1 MTPYVFFLL
10 VLTVVLSSLR
20 TVLSKGVSQNAFG
33 SRRFFLS
40 QGLLFGAG
48 SVALLF
54 APGVFAS
61 VPTAQT
67 LLLALLYA
75 IALIGAQWCYTA
87 SLKSGNTGL
96 CATVYSLGFIIPTLS
111 GCIAFGEEL
120 KGTGIIGVILVIPAI
135 IISGIKP
142 KGQSKDKKGNG
153 YFIPLILAM
162 ISSGALGVLQKVQ
175 QKSPTPEQKGSFV
188 LIAFVI
194 AAAASFISLL
204 FSKDGKEERL
214 FEKKSTALGALVGVC
229 FALCNILNTTLSGLL
244 PSAVFFP
251 TVNLGN
257 IFLSLILGVIIYK
270 DKIKKRDLAVFLL
283 GTLSIVLLNL

>member
-1 MTPYVFFLL
+1 MTPYVVLL
-10 VLTVVLSSLR
+10 LSLTVLLSSLR
-20 TVLSKGVSQNAFG
+20 TVLSKGVSANSFG

-54 APGVFAS
+54 APGVFDSLPTVNTLFLS
-61 VPTAQT
+61 VLYA
-67 LLLALLYA
+67 LAL
-75 IALIGAQWCYTA
+75 IVAQWCYTA

-120 KGTGIIGVILVIPAI
+120 KITGIIGVILVIPAI
-135 IISGIKP
+135 IISGLKP
-142 KGQSKDKKGNG
+142 KGQSGQKTKGG
-153 YFIPLILAM
+153 YFIPLLLAM
-162 ISSGALGVLQKVQ
+162 LASGALGVLQKVQ

-188 LIAFVI
+188 LMAFVI
-194 AAAASFISLL
+194 AALVSFVALL
-204 FSKDGKEERL
+204 FSKREEKPL
-214 FEKKSTALGALVGVC
+214 FEIKSTALGALVGVC
-229 FALCNILNTTLSGLL
+229 FALCNIFNTTLSGLL

-270 DKIKKRDLAVFLL
+270 DKIKKRDLAVFLF
-283 GTLSIVLLNL
+283 GTLSIILLNL